1 MLNPQQLRKHHP
13 GWQLLAATK
22 GPVLIGVLQNLF
34 KDAPEGIE
42 FDTAVLDLSQ
52 VLKSQRENGE
62 LDLDDFKSRKVSQ
75 SGGELDAHELGANI
89 DYALEAR
96 REIRLW
102 IKRGLLLE
110 RQGIVIATDALE
122 SAIRFVKSLEQRFI
136 SSSASRLAIVQR
148 EIEHLESNLNPN
160 PSERADFIKQKIAA
174 LEIELADVEQG
185 HVEILAENQ
194 AVESIREIY
203 TLSTSLSNDFRRVE
217 DSYREADQRLRQS
230 IIAEQSHRG
239 EIVDKLLDSHDA
251 LLETSEG
258 KVFNGFHQ
266 QLARKI
272 ELDKMKLQLRTI
284 SKHPHSKKALSP
296 RQQSDLKWLIMRLV
310 KESERVIQA
319 RSRSEKDVRGFL
331 KTGLAAE
338 HHRVGQLLNDVF
350 AQAINIDWSSQK
362 FRRSPG
368 PLPPVAVNNYALPL
382 VERIRFKEWKS
393 DIEDNLDLLP
403 KDGQID
409 SLDDDFWQ
417 GFGGLNQAALYS
429 QTMEVLASCEQPY
442 LSISELCKAIPPS
455 HDLESIALWLSMA
468 MASETLDTSE
478 GQPML
483 LDYMSQQSIGLI
495 TEQVDIEQADNTTVR
510 FTLPK
515 IKLTEKAI
523 SKIDFEI

>member
-13 GWQLLAATK
+13 AWQLLAATK

-42 FDTAVLDLSQ
+42 FDTVVLDLSQ
-52 VLKSQRENGE
+52 IFKTQRESGE
-62 LDLDDFKSRKVSQ
+62 LDEQDYKSAKAS
-75 SGGELDAHELGANI
+75 LDASNTGRNI

-136 SSSASRLAIVQR
+136 TSSASRLAIVQR
-148 EIEHLESNLNPN
+148 EIEHLEANLNPN
-160 PSERADFIKQKIAA
+160 PSQRADFIKNKIAT
-174 LEIELADVEQG
+174 LEIELANVEQG
-185 HVEILAENQ
+185 HVDILPENQ

-203 TLSTSLSNDFRRVE
+203 NLATSLSNDFRRVE

-272 ELDKMKLQLRTI
+272 ELATMKLQLRTI
-284 SKHPHSKKALSP
+284 SKHPYSIKALSP
-296 RQQSDLKWLIMRLV
+296 RQQSDLRWLIMRLV

-350 AQAINIDWSSQK
+350 SQAINIDWSSQK
-362 FRRSPG
+362 MRRSPG
-368 PLPPVAVNNYALPL
+368 PFPPVAVNNYALPL
-382 VERIRFKEWKS
+382 MERIRFKEWKS
-393 DIEDNLDLLP
+393 DIEEVLDLLP
-403 KDGQID
+403 KDGQIE
-409 SLDDDFWQ
+409 SLDDGFWQ
-417 GFGGLNQAALYS
+417 GFDGLNQAALYS
-429 QTMEVLASCEQPY
+429 KTIELLQHSEQTFMT
-442 LSISELCKAIPPS
+442 ISDLCKAIPPT

-468 MASETLDTSE
+468 MASETVDTL
-478 GQPML
+478 Q
-483 LDYMSQQSIGLI
+483 
-495 TEQVDIEQADNTTVR
+495 EQVDIEQNDKTTVQ
-510 FTLPK
+510 FTVPT
-515 IKLTEKAI
+515 IKLTNKAI
-523 SKIDFEI
+523 NNIEFEI

>member
-1 MLNPQQLRKHHP
+1 MQQLRKHHP

-52 VLKSQRENGE
+52 VLKLQRENGE
-62 LDLDDFKSRKVSQ
+62 LDLNDFESGKSSDSSQ
-75 SGGELDAHELGANI
+75 SGGNI

-96 REIRLW
+96 KELRLW

-148 EIEHLESNLNPN
+148 EIEHLEVNLNPN
-160 PSERADFIKQKIAA
+160 SSDRADFIKSKIAT
-174 LEIELADVEQG
+174 LEVELANVEQG
-185 HVEILAENQ
+185 NVEILPENQ

-203 TLSTSLSNDFRRVE
+203 TLATSLSDDFRRVE

-251 LLETSEG
+251 LLETGEG
-258 KVFNGFHQ
+258 KVFSGFHQ

-272 ELDKMKLQLRTI
+272 ELDKMKQQLRVIT
-284 SKHPHSKKALSP
+284 KHPYARKALSP

-310 KESERVIQA
+310 KESERVLQA

-362 FRRSPG
+362 FRRLPG
-368 PLPPVAVNNYALPL
+368 SLPPIAVNNYALPL
-382 VERIRFKEWKS
+382 VERIRFKEWKT
-393 DIEDNLDLLP
+393 DIEEDLDLLP
-403 KDGQID
+403 KNGQID
-409 SLDDDFWQ
+409 TLDNNFWQ
-417 GFGGLNQAALYS
+417 GFDGLNQEALYS
-429 QTMEVLASCEQPY
+429 KTVDILANSKQ
-442 LSISELCKAIPPS
+442 SSMAISDLCRAIPPS
-455 HDLESIALWLSMA
+455 YDLESIALWLAMA
-468 MASETLDTSE
+468 MASDTLD

-483 LDYMSQQSIGLI
+483 PDYNNDQSMGLSI
-495 TEQVDIEQADNTTVR
+495 EQVDISQSDKAVVR
-510 FTLPK
+510 FTVPK
-515 IKLTEKAI
+515 IKLTANAI
-523 SKIDFEI
+523 NKIDFEI

>member
-1 MLNPQQLRKHHP
+1 LLNPQQLRKYHP

-34 KDAPEGIE
+34 KDAPEGID
-42 FDTAVLDLSQ
+42 FDSAVLNLSQ
-52 VLKSQRENGE
+52 VLKSQREKGE
-62 LDLDDFKSRKVSQ
+62 LDLNDFDSRKDSP
-75 SGGELDAHELGANI
+75 SGVDI

-102 IKRGLLLE
+102 IKRGLLQE

-122 SAIRFVKSLEQRFI
+122 SAIRFVQSLEQRFI

-148 EIEHLESNLNPN
+148 EIEHLEANLNPS
-160 PSERADFIKQKIAA
+160 PVERADFIKQKIAA
-174 LEIELADVEQG
+174 LEIELANVEQG
-185 HVEILAENQ
+185 NVDVLPENQ

-203 TLSTSLSNDFRRVE
+203 TLATSLSNDFRRVE

-258 KVFNGFHQ
+258 KVFMGFHQ

-272 ELDKMKLQLRTI
+272 ELDRMKLQLRVIT
-284 SKHPHSKKALSP
+284 KHPHARKALSP

-310 KESERVIQA
+310 KESERVMQA

-350 AQAINIDWSSQK
+350 AQAINIDWSAHK
-362 FRRSPG
+362 FRRLPG
-368 PLPPVAVNNYALPL
+368 PFPPVAINNYALPL
-382 VERIRFKEWKS
+382 VERIRFKEWKT
-393 DIEDNLDLLP
+393 DIEEDLDLLP

-409 SLDDDFWQ
+409 SLEDDFWQ
-417 GFGGLNQAALYS
+417 EFEGLNQAALYS
-429 QTMEVLASCEQPY
+429 QTMDVLANSQKSPMA
-442 LSISELCKAIPPS
+442 ISELCKAIEPS
-455 HDLESIALWLSMA
+455 HDLESIALWLAMA
-468 MASETLDTSE
+468 MASESLDTSQ

-483 LDYMSQQSIGLI
+483 TDYNSDQIIGLA
-495 TEQVDIEQADNTTVR
+495 TEQIEMMQKDQTKVQFTV
-510 FTLPK
+510 PI
-515 IKLTEKAI
+515 IKLTQQAM

>member
-22 GPVLIGVLQNLF
+22 GPVLIGVLENLF
-34 KDAPEGIE
+34 KDALEGIE
-42 FDTAVLDLSQ
+42 FDTVVLELSL
-52 VLKSQRENGE
+52 VLKTQRESGE
-62 LDLDDFKSRKVSQ
+62 LDEQDFKSSKISLDGLN
-75 SGGELDAHELGANI
+75 SGGNI

-102 IKRGLLLE
+102 IKRGLLME

-148 EIEHLESNLNPN
+148 EIEHLAANLNPD
-160 PSERADFIKQKIAA
+160 PGERADFIKNKITA

-185 HVEILAENQ
+185 HLEVLDENQ

-203 TLSTSLSNDFRRVE
+203 NLATSLSNDFRRVE
-217 DSYREADQRLRQS
+217 DSYREADQRLRKS

-284 SKHPHSKKALSP
+284 SKHPHSIKALSL
-296 RQQSDLKWLIMRLV
+296 RQQSDLRWLIMRLV

-350 AQAINIDWSSQK
+350 AQAINMDWSSQK
-362 FRRSPG
+362 LRRSPG
-368 PLPPVAVNNYALPL
+368 PFPPVAVNNYALSL
-382 VERIRFKEWKS
+382 VERIRFKEWKN
-393 DIEDNLDLLP
+393 DIEEVLDLLP
-403 KDGQID
+403 KDGKID

-417 GFGGLNQAALYS
+417 GFDGLDQAMLYS
-429 QTMEVLASCEQPY
+429 KTVELLEHSEQSSLA
-442 LSISELCKAIPPS
+442 ISDLCRAIPPT
-455 HDLESIALWLSMA
+455 HDLESIAIWLSMA
-468 MASETLDTSE
+468 MASDTKVHTK
-478 GQPML
+478 QA
-483 LDYMSQQSIGLI
+483 
-495 TEQVDIEQADNTTVR
+495 TEQVDIEQNNKTTIR
-510 FTLPK
+510 FTVPK
-515 IKLTEKAI
+515 IKLTKLAI
-523 SKIDFEI
+523 SNIEFEI